1 MKAKEKK
8 RRTTIILPEKDYKR
22 AKMLAEYFYEW
33 GFLEKPTLSELFKFS
48 IDRLSD
54 VVRKVASQ
62 NMPKAQ
68 GGEVSEER

>member
-1 MKAKEKK
+1 
-8 RRTTIILPEKDYKR
+8 
-22 AKMLAEYFYEW
+22 MLAEYFYEW